1 MHLHGR
7 KMPQL
12 ILLREQQLEH
22 VFVGG
27 DDVLRMTMRDQCDL
41 DAFRNGLRV
50 VLEMT
55 QPHLQGMDFLVHI
68 LRMRKGDG
76 DDEVGV
82 VISGIEKLVRHV
94 LVGVELIVQVV
105 TVENEHSLQSLEFKG
120 EAASKPPRFYPN
132 VVRDISRY
140 L

>member
-1 MHLHGR
+1 
-7 KMPQL
+7 
-12 ILLREQQLEH
+12 
-22 VFVGG
+22 
-27 DDVLRMTMRDQCDL
+27 
-41 DAFRNGLRV
+41 
-50 VLEMT
+50 MT
-55 QPHLQGMDFLVHI
+55 QPHFQGMDFLVHI

-105 TVENEHSLQSLEFKG
+105 TVENEHSLQSLELKR
-120 EAASKPPRFYPN
+120 EAASKSPRFYPN
-132 VVRDISRY
+132 VVSDISRY

>member
-1 MHLHGR
+1 
-7 KMPQL
+7 
-12 ILLREQQLEH
+12 
-22 VFVGG
+22 
-27 DDVLRMTMRDQCDL
+27 
-41 DAFRNGLRV
+41 
-50 VLEMT
+50 MT

-105 TVENEHSLQSLEFKG
+105 AVENEHSLQRLEFKR

>member
-1 MHLHGR
+1 
-7 KMPQL
+7 
-12 ILLREQQLEH
+12 
-22 VFVGG
+22 
-27 DDVLRMTMRDQCDL
+27 
-41 DAFRNGLRV
+41 
-50 VLEMT
+50 MT
-55 QPHLQGMDFLVHI
+55 QPHFQGMDFLVHI

-94 LVGVELIVQVV
+94 LVGVELVV
-105 TVENEHSLQSLEFKG
+105 EVIAVEDQHTFEGLEFKG

>member
-7 KMPQL
+7 EMPQL
-12 ILLREQQLEH
+12 ILLCEQQLEH

-55 QPHLQGMDFLVHI
+55 QPHLHI
-68 LRMRKGDG
+68 LHMRKGDG

-105 TVENEHSLQSLEFKG
+105 AVENEHSLQRLEFKR